1 VHALLG
7 KQVPQHDVMYMCV
20 FVKLQSDVR
29 IVIWFLAQLSLIFVT
44 FGNYNV
50 VDFFVVQK
58 KSLAKVDCLGERLTC
73 VGKSSGFLAA
83 STKC

>member
-7 KQVPQHDVMYMCV
+7 KQVPQHDVVYMCV

-58 KSLAKVDCLGERLTC
+58 KVFS
-73 VGKSSGFLAA
+73 
-83 STKC
+83 